1 MKSLD
6 KETQHSTD
14 SAKETSSEK
23 NAENVKDKD
32 DVTKDL
38 DKILADLDLS
48 SENVDNHQQKDGET
62 SQAQEQAQPHDKQQT
77 LNHKQT
83 SVLDDLDKIKQDT
96 SLDEDADTTQNKSVP
111 IHHLINVKTHNKI
124 LKINQKLLL
133 ENCHNLTPKNNK
145 H

>member
-23 NAENVKDKD
+23 NNGNVKDKG

-48 SENVDNHQQKDGET
+48 SENVDNHQQKMVKRVRHRT
-62 SQAQEQAQPHDKQQT
+62 KLSHT
-77 LNHKQT
+77 I
-83 SVLDDLDKIKQDT
+83 S
-96 SLDEDADTTQNKSVP
+96 NKR
-111 IHHLINVKTHNKI
+111 
-124 LKINQKLLL
+124 
-133 ENCHNLTPKNNK
+133 
-145 H
+145 